1 MASKDLA
8 SQVADLVGRSRS
20 NVSRQLNALDA
31 ESVINL
37 KVALDKKDKALAL
50 SILDQTPGEAASVLS
65 PRESVREV
73 NRVGKNN
80 LSNQEPMDRVWELI
94 GSMKTDHW
102 KLAWPAIDQQILIAL
117 YNEATDSDTDSVSG
131 QQSQEIYDY
140 AREFVTEHAIYQG
153 QLVEVCVPRGP
164 HNTVGIMINGSLE
177 MVSREDLTMLD
188 EHVMGMTAMPSLGRI
203 KQLAGLVNP
212 MVIHTAPAHEEF
224 SEDANDLDQLLQ
236 DHLAQINHCVSNLAT
251 SLNHADYKSALV
263 NCTRSRRKLAQ
274 LIELLEKADL

>member
-65 PRESVREV
+65 PREAVREV

-117 YNEATDSDTDSVSG
+117 YNEATDSDTDSD
-131 QQSQEIYDY
+131 YD
-140 AREFVTEHAIYQG
+140 
-153 QLVEVCVPRGP
+153 
-164 HNTVGIMINGSLE
+164 S
-177 MVSREDLTMLD
+177 D
-188 EHVMGMTAMPSLGRI
+188 
-203 KQLAGLVNP
+203 
-212 MVIHTAPAHEEF
+212 
-224 SEDANDLDQLLQ
+224 
-236 DHLAQINHCVSNLAT
+236 
-251 SLNHADYKSALV
+251 
-263 NCTRSRRKLAQ
+263 
-274 LIELLEKADL
+274 